1 MISLSAVEAAVKAA
15 LEGTDTALMA
25 VNIPDSRKGERIVLL
40 SETALDAKTVKAT
53 MLANGTPPMM
63 IPSHWLTVESI
74 PHLGSGKAD
83 FAGAKRLAQ
92 TQLEDGN

>member
-1 MISLSAVEAAVKAA
+1 MQAA
-15 LEGTDTALMA
+15 LEDIDTALMA

-63 IPSHWLTVESI
+63 IPSHWFTVETI

-92 TQLEDGN
+92 AQLEDAD